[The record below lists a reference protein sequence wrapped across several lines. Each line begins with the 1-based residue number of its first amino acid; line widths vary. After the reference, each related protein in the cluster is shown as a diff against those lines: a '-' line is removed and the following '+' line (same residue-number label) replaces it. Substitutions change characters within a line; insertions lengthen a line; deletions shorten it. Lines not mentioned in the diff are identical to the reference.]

1 MTFCGVFRLDGQPA
15 APKVAEAMLAASVVP
30 VNQAAVRRYAD
41 GPLALANAPEPAL
54 GPEPILATSAAGP
67 LAVLDGWTPWHGT
80 AGSDGG
86 RDGAAARIAAEFVA
100 RGTACLDD
108 LPGDWVTLL
117 WDPRVARLVLAR
129 AVLSWRRVAV
139 YCDGTRLLFGTELGQ
154 LRAAGIGLRVD
165 EAALAEA
172 LTLTQ
177 TSARQTLIHGV
188 ERIPDGSLLD
198 IQVGRVPVRRAFTSL
213 TSIVPPIRRTSVET
227 SARVLRAAL
236 DAAVDTAVPATG
248 VAVQLS
254 GGVDSSLVTGLA
266 HQLLTRRRTGRLLP
280 VSMVFPGQPHDESP
294 WIDVVETHLGITA
307 LRVTPGPYDWDR
319 WRAWT
324 ATTGEVP
331 PRPNAALLSHVLD
344 AVRAEGFTVV
354 LSGEGGDDWYA
365 GWRRHWPDLLRA
377 GHLAPLWRESG
388 PGYHPRALARR
399 LRLIRR
405 NAWSPLRAPETRP
418 AIPCWIR
425 PQRLR
430 GLDLDERQTRTRAAD
445 TAGFASHDHRQRWAL
460 PARRMG
466 ASLLDSVRLA
476 ATAAGVDWRHPLHD
490 PRAVRCAL
498 TTAGGTLYSPGRT
511 KQVLRAAAGDALPP
525 AVHTRR
531 DKARFDLEIV
541 HAVEAAGGL
550 RMLATGPLVAGGWID
565 LTAAENAWASAAA
578 LARRGRTPTA
588 PQHSLPYLWQL
599 IELDTWLTHA
609 GVQE

>member
-15 APKVAEAMLAASVVP
+15 APKVADAMLAASVVP
-30 VNQAAVRRYAD
+30 VDQASVRRYAD
-41 GPLALANAPEPAL
+41 GPLALVAAPEPAL
-54 GPEPILATSAAGP
+54 GPGPTLATSTVGP
-67 LAVLDGWTPWHGT
+67 LAVIDGWIPQRGM
-80 AGSDGG
+80 AGADRG
-86 RDGAAARIAAEFVA
+86 RDSAAARIAAAFAA

-108 LPGDWVTLL
+108 LLGDWVALL
-117 WDPRVARLVLAR
+117 WDPRGARLVLAR

-139 YCDGTRLLFGTELGQ
+139 YCDGARLLFGTELAQ
-154 LRAAGIGLRVD
+154 LRAAGIPLRVD
-165 EAALAEA
+165 EAAVGEA

-177 TSARQTLIHGV
+177 TTMYQTLIHGV

-198 IQVGRVPVRRAFTSL
+198 IQVGRAPARRAFTSL
-213 TSIVPPIRRTSVET
+213 TSIVPPMRRTSVET

-236 DAAVDTAVPATG
+236 DAAVDTAVPDSGA
-248 VAVQLS
+248 AVQLS
-254 GGVDSSLVTGLA
+254 GGVDSSMVTGLA
-266 HQLLTRRRTGRLLP
+266 HQLVVRRRTGRLLP
-280 VSMVFPGQPHDESP
+280 VSMVFPDQPYDESS
-294 WIDVVETHLGITA
+294 WIDAVQAHLGITA

-344 AVRAEGFTVV
+344 AVRAEGLTVA
-354 LSGEGGDDWYA
+354 LTGEGGDDWYA

-388 PGYHPRALARR
+388 SGHHPRALARR
-399 LRLIRR
+399 LCLIRR
-405 NAWSPLRAPETRP
+405 SAWGPLRAPPTRP
-418 AIPCWIR
+418 VIPCWIR

-430 GLDLDERQTRTRAAD
+430 GLDLDGRQTRTRAAD
-445 TAGFASHDHRQRWAL
+445 TAGFASHDHRARWA
-460 PARRMG
+460 PAARRMG

-476 ATAAGVDWRHPLHD
+476 ATVAGVDWRHPLHD

-498 TTAGGTLYSPGRT
+498 STGGGTLYSPGLT

-525 AVHTRR
+525 AIHARR

-541 HAVEAAGGL
+541 HAVETAGGL
-550 RMLATGPLVAGGWID
+550 RTLATGPLVTGGWID
-565 LTAAENAWASAAA
+565 LAAAENAWASAAA

-599 IELDTWLTHA
+599 LELDTWLTHA